1 MKFEDLN
8 VRTRLGIGF
17 GAMLFLM
24 ACLIGVGVACLAGAT
39 ALNRQIVGSDWVKAQ
54 AAAAVETAA
63 LASGRSCMALFFA
76 ADKAQTDAISQQIE
90 ASRQSMASAL
100 GALAQQAS
108 TDEEK
113 ALLARLESARIVDAA
128 AFGKVAKLLESGD
141 REGASLSLVGEALPA
156 LTRLQQE
163 AQALGRLHARSVQ
176 AHGETAER
184 DLGSALYWMLGLG
197 LVALLVGSTLAYQLG
212 RSIADALNEAIH
224 IAETVASG
232 DLSQE
237 FDSQRGGDF
246 GRLLTVLGGM
256 EDMLTDLVT
265 RIKRSTDSI
274 GVVSQEIAQANA
286 ELSQR
291 TAGQAAS
298 LEETVSSMEEL
309 TSTVKLNAAHARSAS
324 GLANG
329 ASDIA
334 EHGGKVVAQVV
345 QTMALISNSSK
356 KIVDIIGVIEG
367 IAFQTNILALN
378 AAVEAARAGE
388 QGRGFAVV
396 AGEVRS
402 LAQRSAQAARE
413 IKTLIGDSVT
423 HVDNGSQLVVDA
435 GRTMQDIVQA
445 VKRVSSLLEQI
456 STASLEQSMG
466 IEHVN
471 QAMLQMDKATQ
482 QNAVMVEQAT
492 GTAGTLIEEA
502 RQLQSAVGEFRLE
515 AAPAHAPLLRLA

>member
-1 MKFEDLN
+1 
-8 VRTRLGIGF
+8 
-17 GAMLFLM
+17 
-24 ACLIGVGVACLAGAT
+24 
-39 ALNRQIVGSDWVKAQ
+39 
-54 AAAAVETAA
+54 
-63 LASGRSCMALFFA
+63 
-76 ADKAQTDAISQQIE
+76 
-90 ASRQSMASAL
+90 
-100 GALAQQAS
+100 
-108 TDEEK
+108 
-113 ALLARLESARIVDAA
+113 
-128 AFGKVAKLLESGD
+128 
-141 REGASLSLVGEALPA
+141 
-156 LTRLQQE
+156 
-163 AQALGRLHARSVQ
+163 
-176 AHGETAER
+176 
-184 DLGSALYWMLGLG
+184 
-197 LVALLVGSTLAYQLG
+197 
-212 RSIADALNEAIH
+212 
-224 IAETVASG
+224 
-232 DLSQE
+232 
-237 FDSQRGGDF
+237 
-246 GRLLTVLGGM
+246 LLTVLGGM
-256 EDMLTDLVT
+256 EDMLTELVT

-274 GVVSQEIAQANA
+274 GAVSQEIAQANA

-324 GLANG
+324 SLASG

-345 QTMALISNSSK
+345 QTMALISNCSK

-456 STASLEQSMG
+456 STASVEQSMG

-482 QNAVMVEQAT
+482 QNAAMVEQAT
-492 GTAGTLIEEA
+492 GTAETLIQEA

-515 AAPAHAPLLRLA
+515 AAPAHASLLRMA